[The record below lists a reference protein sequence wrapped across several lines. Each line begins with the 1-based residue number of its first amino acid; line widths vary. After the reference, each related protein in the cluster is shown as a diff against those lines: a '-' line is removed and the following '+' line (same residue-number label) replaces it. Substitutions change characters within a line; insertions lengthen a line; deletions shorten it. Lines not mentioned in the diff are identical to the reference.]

1 MKLETSLKHFSP
13 HGMHISDDLNKTGA
27 QNNA

>member
-13 HGMHISDDLNKTGA
+13 PGMRISDDVNKTGV
-27 QNNA
+27 QNDA